1 MAKQRRE
8 KQQELIK
15 AKRALEEKKW
25 AELHQKQKIEAEK
38 RMQKMQLVDAE
49 RIEQMK
55 MKDASERLQR
65 QVVLANK
72 LASEKNHEMQVKSM
86 IDKYEY
92 KQMNS
97 KNKYVQNLD

>member
-1 MAKQRRE
+1 
-8 KQQELIK
+8 
-15 AKRALEEKKW
+15 
-25 AELHQKQKIEAEK
+25 
-38 RMQKMQLVDAE
+38 
-49 RIEQMK
+49 MK